1 MKKMYFTNLSD
12 EAIRALK
19 TIAPFKTY
27 SADAP
32 LHYRG
37 QTPVAAYLI
46 MKGNVLLLKNNKTY
60 HKLTKG
66 SLIGYQELLFNIP
79 SMFTAKAL
87 SNAEIYYI
95 DRSTIL
101 EIKNSKNTKIS
112 RLYSELSNI
121 LL

>member
-19 TIAPFKTY
+19 TIAPFKIY